1 MKNLKLK
8 NKQKG
13 ATLAIGMILLLI
25 ISVIAMTSMKS
36 GLLQER
42 MAAGLK
48 NRELADAAAMSLLV
62 EVERYLYSY
71 YELNNGT
78 TLDIGSDYMVTPR
91 EQTATSFRSQRDLSG
106 GYVNVGGVSIN
117 TQYGGLLAA
126 EPRFIIEPINS
137 GSQGSAG
144 TISYGNTMGEYV
156 DAAAGGGS
164 PDDGTKGSQD
174 LMKYRIVSKAT
185 DTTGHLYSAFESVIS
200 VMVR

>member
-1 MKNLKLK
+1 MRNLKLK
-8 NKQKG
+8 NKQSG
-13 ATLAIGMILLLI
+13 AALAIGMILLLI

-36 GLLQER
+36 GMLQER

-62 EVERYLYSY
+62 EIERYLYSY

-78 TLDIGSDYMVTPR
+78 TLDLGSDYMVTPR
-91 EQTATSFRSQRDLSG
+91 GSYAIDFRNQRGLSG
-106 GYVNVGGVSIN
+106 GYANVGGVSIN
-117 TQYGGLLAA
+117 TQYGGVLAA

-144 TISYGNTMGEYV
+144 TISFGDT
-156 DAAAGGGS
+156 DAEDDDASAGGS
-164 PDDGTKGSQD
+164 NPDDGAKSSQE

-185 DTTGHLYSAFESVIS
+185 DTTGHLFSAFESVIS